1 MKIEVL
7 GPGCFKCEKLLA
19 NTQEAVKQLGINAE
33 IMKVTNIADF
43 AKYGVMFTPALVVDG
58 KLKFAGKVPNV
69 EELKKSLS

>member
-1 MKIEVL
+1 MKVEVL
-7 GPGCFKCEKLLA
+7 GPGCPKCEKLLA
-19 NTQEAVKQLGINAE
+19 NTKEAIKQLGVNAE
-33 IMKVTNIADF
+33 VTKVTNIADF